1 MTRQTHLI
9 PKWSPLLRVPPFPG
23 ARVRAI
29 AHRATNA
36 QDVLAVDPQ
45 VCLDALRRHRVGG
58 SFWAAQPKLDPASK
72 LIARPSS
79 DLQAR
84 AMIVRAEG
92 EGLRDRLLFWLPEGV
107 RPGRRDSGDIPV
119 IEGDCDPWHM
129 FDHADTLWIDAG
141 DEIALLAAIAGCPTL
156 CFAGDSADMA
166 DRRAPDCVAR
176 HVIGDTCYV
185 DPFNGAPIDASAAI
199 ELLGLWRTLIDS
211 NRPIAAAVG
220 FARWKRPTVEPLLW
234 NGSDPVRFMPA
245 TSETLRDL
253 PPGAALAIWK
263 ARVPSEFLAVAE
275 TGSIKLR
282 EVEDGFIRSSGLG
295 ANCVPPLSIVV
306 DAEGAHFDPRR
317 PSALETL
324 LETAEFSSATIA
336 QANELRDM
344 IRQSGLSKYETGG
357 ASLSRPGGQRRH
369 VLVPGQVEDD
379 RSVLLGGGGIDGNLG
394 LLRRVR
400 ALEPDAFI
408 IYKPHPDVEAGH
420 RKGHVTEG
428 EARPFA
434 DAIMRDASISSLLDM
449 VDAIHVLTSLA
460 GFEAL
465 LRDKPVTTHGV
476 PFYAGWGLTTD
487 LGAVPSRRTRRRTVA
502 ELIAAVLMAYP
513 RYLDPVTLLPCP
525 PDILVHRL
533 ATGMRKQNE
542 AIVSLRRFQGVL
554 RRTFSRIGAAA

>member
-1 MTRQTHLI
+1 M
-9 PKWSPLLRVPPFPG
+9 
-23 ARVRAI
+23 I
-29 AHRATNA
+29 A
-36 QDVLAVDPQ
+36 
-45 VCLDALRRHRVGG
+45 
-58 SFWAAQPKLDPASK
+58 
-72 LIARPSS
+72 
-79 DLQAR
+79 
-84 AMIVRAEG
+84 RAEG
-92 EGLRDRLLFWLPEGV
+92 EGLRNRLLFWLPEGV
-107 RPGRRDSGDIPV
+107 GQGRLDPVDIPA

-129 FDHADTLWIDAG
+129 FDHADALWVDAS

-156 CFAGDSADMA
+156 CFAGDAVAAA
-166 DRRAPDCVAR
+166 DRPALDCVTR
-176 HVIGDTCYV
+176 HVIGDSRYV
-185 DPFNGAPIDASAAI
+185 DPFNGAPIDALAAI

-234 NGSDPVRFMPA
+234 NGSDPVCFAPA

-253 PPGAALAIWK
+253 PPGRALAIWK
-263 ARVPSEFLAVAE
+263 ARVPSAFLALAE

-324 LETAEFSSATIA
+324 LETAEFSPATIA
-336 QANELRDM
+336 QANELRGM
-344 IRQSGLSKYETGG
+344 IRQSGLSKYEAGG

-369 VLVPGQVEDD
+369 VLVTGQVEDD
-379 RSVLLGGGGIDGNLG
+379 RSVLLGGGGVEGNLG

-420 RKGHVTEG
+420 RKGRVTEG

-434 DAIMRDASISSLLDM
+434 DAIVHDAPISSLLDM

-465 LRDKPVTTHGV
+465 LREKPVTTHGV

-542 AIVSLRRFQGVL
+542 AIVSLRRVQGAL